1 MTKYKH
7 IFGPVPSRRL
17 GISLGIDLV
26 PFKVC
31 TMDCVYCEI
40 GKTKKLTI
48 QRDEYVDYNEIIS
61 EIDSY
66 LSSSPILDFITFS
79 GAGEPTL
86 YSRVGDIIHHLK
98 TNHSNY
104 KIALLTN
111 GSLFTDPK
119 VRNECLDVDLI
130 LPSLDAVS
138 DEAFEK
144 INRPHTDLNNQKI
157 INGLIELRK
166 EFNNKIWM
174 EVFII
179 PGINDNHN
187 ELSLLKQSLQKINPD
202 EVQLNSLDR
211 PGTEKW
217 VTSLSKKEM
226 QKIARKFYPINI
238 KIIAKYK
245 SRDDIKSY
253 KKQNEEMIISTLER
267 RPSTEIDLLELTGLK
282 INELNK
288 YLSSL
293 LSKSI
298 IEEEYGNR
306 GLFFKLKIK
315 EDRIHIVNK

>member
-17 GISLGIDLV
+17 GISLGIDIV
-26 PFKVC
+26 PFKIC

-40 GKTKKLTI
+40 GKTKILTI

-86 YSRVGDIIHHLK
+86 HSRIGDIIHHLK
-98 TNHSNY
+98 ANYSNY

-119 VRNECLDVDLI
+119 VRRDCLDVDLI

-144 INRPHTDLNNQKI
+144 INRPHPDLNNQKI

-166 EFNNKIWM
+166 EFNNKILM

-187 ELSLLKQSLQKINPD
+187 EISLLKQNLQKINPD

-226 QKIARKFYPINI
+226 QKIANQFYPLNTE
-238 KIIAKYK
+238 IITKFK
-245 SRDDIKSY
+245 PREEIQSY
-253 KKQNEEMIISTLER
+253 KKQNEETIISTLER
-267 RPSTEIDLLELTGLK
+267 RPCTEIDLIELTGLK

-293 LSKSI
+293 LSKGK
-298 IEEEYGNR
+298 IEEEHSNR

-315 EDRIHIVNK
+315 EDNIHIVDK